1 MIKNLKSLFFVFF
14 LFVNSCISI
23 SQTDAQGSAKKDKD
37 FPFAK
42 VYGERIEIIQDTT
55 LLKQKLKENISFDK
69 PIHFDSV
76 EIVKQKT
83 IGDLQEEYYFVLI
96 KDSRSKVRIARWLK
110 LIGDELYFNN
120 KTNQVNSFEQTYLIC
135 VGNND
140 CYPEVFIF
148 NDQKNWG
155 CSKDPKCITD
165 PEKREALNCDIY
177 KTVLISELKD

>member
-1 MIKNLKSLFFVFF
+1 MITKLKSVFIILF
-14 LFVNSCISI
+14 LFVNSCISF
-23 SQTDAQGSAKKDKD
+23 SQTDIQESTKGDID
-37 FPFAK
+37 FPFARVK
-42 VYGERIEIIQDTT
+42 GEKIEIIQDTT

-69 PIHFDSV
+69 PIHFNSV
-76 EIVKQKT
+76 EILKQKT
-83 IGDLQEEYYFVLI
+83 IGDSQEDYYFVLI
-96 KDSRSKVRIARWLK
+96 RANDSKVRIARWLS

-120 KTNQVNSFEQTYLIC
+120 KTNQFNSFEQTYLIC

-177 KTVLISELKD
+177 KTILISELKD